1 MLFLVEQAFVVRDER
16 RAPLKTP
23 AQEPKTSVKGC
34 LAATKIKALY
44 VSKEVKENAPS
55 HQRSNP
61 AGQEQKPQKIN
72 KNVCMKQQ
80 LRDFKLYKDK
90 WQNQNKSKL

>member
-1 MLFLVEQAFVVRDER
+1 MNLE
-16 RAPLKTP
+16 PLL
-23 AQEPKTSVKGC
+23 KGC
-34 LAATKIKALY
+34 LASTKKNALY
-44 VSKEVKENAPS
+44 VSKEVKENAQS

-80 LRDFKLYKDK
+80 LHDFKLYKDK
-90 WQNQNKSKL
+90 WQNQNESK

>member
-1 MLFLVEQAFVVRDER
+1 MNLE
-16 RAPLKTP
+16 PLL
-23 AQEPKTSVKGC
+23 KGC
-34 LAATKIKALY
+34 LASRKKNALY
-44 VSKEVKENAPS
+44 VSKEVKENAQS

-80 LRDFKLYKDK
+80 LHDFKLYKDK
-90 WQNQNKSKL
+90 WQNQNESKL